1 MKINY
6 EDKNRIKIID
16 LELIQIN
23 TDNTNFYGTKI
34 NAT

>member
-1 MKINY
+1 MKINHV
-6 EDKNRIKIID
+6 DKNRIKIIE

-34 NAT
+34 SAT